1 MRQVGTLPSEPE
13 ARRFAAWL
21 VSQRI
26 EAHAEQESTGWVVW
40 VRDEDQLPAAR
51 DGLTQFREHPNDPK
65 YQDAQRTAETVMR
78 DEEARRRQAQSNV
91 VEMRGRWGS
100 AVGMSGVRRRAP
112 LTTLLLVACILIAL
126 LAWDDMLNE
135 QAADKQ
141 PGELYLSLVFVDPR
155 AAVGPDQQIDI
166 WASIARGEVWRVV
179 TPVFIHYGLM
189 HLVFNVF
196 ALYSFG
202 SLVEDRR
209 GSRFLLALIL
219 ALAVLS
225 NIGQAM
231 ESNFRQHIPLFG
243 GMSGV
248 VYGLF
253 GYVFIKSRF
262 DSKEQYYLS
271 PGTTFM
277 AMLWFTLCILRGI
290 PPFDGLLAGAI
301 PPIANTA
308 HAVGLIAGAG
318 IAYLPLMVRK
328 PA

>member
-26 EAHAEQESTGWVVW
+26 EAHAEQEASGWVVW

-51 DGLTQFREHPNDPK
+51 DALVHFREHSSDPK
-65 YQDAQRTAETVMR
+65 YSDAQRTAEAVLR
-78 DEEARRRQAQSNV
+78 EEEARRRQAQSNV
-91 VEMRGRWGS
+91 VEMRGRWGA
-100 AVGMSGVRRRAP
+100 AVGMSGVRKKAP
-112 LTTLLLVACILIAL
+112 LTKLLIGACVVVAL
-126 LAWDDMLNE
+126 LAWNDMMNE
-135 QAADKQ
+135 GNGENQ
-141 PGELYLSLVFVDPR
+141 PGALYLSLVFVDPR
-155 AAVGPDQQIDI
+155 VAVGADQRVNI
-166 WASIARGEVWRVV
+166 WASIEQGQVWRVV

-189 HLVFNVF
+189 HIVFNVF
-196 ALYSFG
+196 GLYSFG
-202 SLVEDRR
+202 SLIEDRR
-209 GSRFLLALIL
+209 GSRFLLLLVL

-225 NIGQAM
+225 DIGQAM
-231 ESNFRQHIPLFG
+231 ESSFLGHIPLFG

-271 PGTTFM
+271 PGTAFL
-277 AMLWFTLCILRGI
+277 AMLWFTLCILRDI
-290 PPFDGLLAGAI
+290 PPFDGLLEGAI
-301 PPIANTA
+301 PPIANSA
-308 HAVGLIAGAG
+308 HAVGLLAGAA